1 MRLLIMEAQNM
12 TGVEAHRGPKMQEN
26 LRLPKWSNMTSS
38 READLRQPQQGHIQE
53 TLGVHLHARAGERE
67 NQRIQ
72 ACERGNII
80 MIGSLIDR
88 GREVIACIILLTQ
101 GGSL

>member
-1 MRLLIMEAQNM
+1 MRLLIMEEQNM
-12 TGVEAHRGPKMQEN
+12 TGVEAHRGPKTQEN
-26 LRLPKWSNMTSS
+26 RPFPKWSNMTSS
-38 READLRQPQQGHIQE
+38 READLRPLQPGHIRE
-53 TLGVHLHARAGERE
+53 TREVRPHARAGERE
-67 NQRIQ
+67 NPRIQ

-88 GREVIACIILLTQ
+88 GREAIACIILLKQ

>member
-1 MRLLIMEAQNM
+1 MRRLIMEEQNM
-12 TGVEAHRGPKMQEN
+12 TGVEALRGPKMQEN

-38 READLRQPQQGHIQE
+38 READLRQSQQGHIRGSLE
-53 TLGVHLHARAGERE
+53 ARPHARAGERE
-67 NQRIQ
+67 NPRIQ

-88 GREVIACIILLTQ
+88 GREAIACIILLKQ